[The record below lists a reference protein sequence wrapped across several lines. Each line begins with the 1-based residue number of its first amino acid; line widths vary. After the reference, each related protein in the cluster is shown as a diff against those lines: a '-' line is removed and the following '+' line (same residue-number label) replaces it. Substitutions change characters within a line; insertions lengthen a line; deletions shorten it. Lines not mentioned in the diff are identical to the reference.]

1 MRSREAAE
9 PKNPARVRRM
19 AILLKRLLGIA
30 VLLGVTAIAI
40 PLAYWRQ
47 VPPWSLEGF
56 SMTLCPCTTPC
67 PCRSGRRP
75 THPACEAAT
84 FVHVVRG
91 RYGGLVLDDL
101 KFVDVADMQ
110 RGAWIILYGERA
122 TPDEV
127 EDAMLRLAENMLM
140 PRTFFA
146 PLLAKLLG
154 PRVTVRRVERIDYA
168 VSENRLRRRVSIP
181 GILELDARLRADAE
195 GRPREV
201 VPALDMLTNQIAY
214 ADNLTYRYTG
224 PELPR
229 LDYSGRQANMKTFHV
244 TKEDYDEGRMLAQ
257 EARAMRTGWTSRQR
271 AIIGAMRDAGALRTS
286 PFEY

>member
-1 MRSREAAE
+1 MRSGM
-9 PKNPARVRRM
+9 KGVLG
-19 AILLKRLLGIA
+19 LLA
-30 VLLGVTAIAI
+30 VLVAAAIAI
-40 PLAYWRQ
+40 PVVYWRH

-56 SMTLCPCTTPC
+56 SMTLCPCATPC

-91 RYGGLVLDDL
+91 RYGALVLDGL

-110 RGAWIILYGERA
+110 RGAWIIVYGERT
-122 TPDEV
+122 TPPDV
-127 EDAMLRLAENMLM
+127 EDAMLRVAENMLM

-146 PLLAKLLG
+146 PLLARLLG
-154 PRVTVRRVERIDYA
+154 PRVTVRRVDRIDYQ
-168 VSENRLRRRVSIP
+168 VSEDGSRRRVSIP
-181 GILELDARLRADAE
+181 GILELDARLRVDAD

-201 VPALDMLTNQIAY
+201 VPALDMLTNEIAY
-214 ADNLTYRYTG
+214 ADNLVYRYTG
-224 PELPR
+224 PDLPSR

-244 TKEDYDEGRMLAQ
+244 TKDDYDQGRMLAQ
-257 EARAMRTGWTSRQR
+257 DARAMRAGWTPHQR
-271 AIIGAMRDAGALRTS
+271 AIIAAMRDGGARRPS

>member
-1 MRSREAAE
+1 MR
-9 PKNPARVRRM
+9 VV
-19 AILLKRLLGIA
+19 LGA
-30 VLLGVTAIAI
+30 LVLLLAAAVAI
-40 PLAYWRQ
+40 PFSYWRR

-91 RYGGLVLDDL
+91 HYGALVLDGL
-101 KFVDVADMQ
+101 KFVDVADME
-110 RGAWIILYGERA
+110 RGAWIVVYGESA
-122 TPDEV
+122 TPDDV
-127 EDAMLRLAENMLM
+127 EDAMLRVAENMLM

-154 PRVTVRRVERIDYA
+154 PRLTVRRVQRINYE
-168 VSENRLRRRVSIP
+168 VSENRLRRWVSIP
-181 GILELDARLRADAE
+181 GIIELDARLRVDAE
-195 GRPREV
+195 GRPQQL
-201 VPALDMLTNQIAY
+201 VPALDMLTNEIAY
-214 ADNLTYRYTG
+214 ADNLTYRYSG
-224 PELPR
+224 PDLPQP

-257 EARAMRTGWTSRQR
+257 EARTMGAGWTPRQR
-271 AIIGAMRDAGALRTS
+271 AIIAAMREAGELRPD